1 MSDPSL
7 HQLERDVEAARAKL
21 AGHLSTLR
29 SPATYSEFSSEL
41 KYEALDM
48 KDALVDKA
56 KSSAQSTIDTF
67 VEDLKARAAANP
79 AAALAIGAGI
89 AWRLVQRPPIA
100 TALIGAGLY
109 SLFRTI
115 PTHGTHGNART
126 TDEYLTQA
134 RDRLAEQASD
144 LAGTVKDSASAIGE
158 AAAEKA
164 TEFATAVKERA
175 LAMGEAATELA
186 TSVKQSASSMGQAGQ
201 EKATELVGAAR
212 SQAQHWSEEV
222 RSSIG
227 QVAGNASRLG
237 SEASRTL
244 EDMSGESMMVAEAP
258 SRVAATTDEWRRPI
272 QETAFSQE
280 ARDKFLLG
288 AAGVA
293 VVAAL
298 SIACQ
303 RRLSEPGRRST
314 RIAVRKPARSNK
326 NLCGAVARRVRDAN
340 SPSRLRM
347 QLDDVCEECQQH
359 DDRQRHTQK
368 PQNTGSSH
376 VLLPLCYF
384 LAHLTHQ
391 SMSEFLKRPRS
402 SIAAQPL
409 GSRHSFLAILAIEKS
424 G

>member
-21 AGHLSTLR
+21 AGDLSTLR

-56 KSSAQSTIDTF
+56 KSSVQSTIDTF

-109 SLFRTI
+109 SLFRTT
-115 PTHGTHGNART
+115 PTHGAHGNVRA
-126 TDEYLTQA
+126 TDEYLAQA
-134 RDRLAEQASD
+134 KHRLAEQASD
-144 LAGTVKDSASAIGE
+144 LAETVKDSASAIGE

-164 TEFATAVKERA
+164 TEIATGVKERA
-175 LAMGEAATELA
+175 LAIGEAATEKATELA
-186 TSVKQSASSMGQAGQ
+186 AGVKQSASFMGEAAQ
-201 EKATELVGAAR
+201 EKATELAGAAR

-222 RSSIG
+222 RSFIG
-227 QVAGNASRLG
+227 QAAGNASRLG
-237 SEASRTL
+237 GEASRTSD
-244 EDMSGESMMVAEAP
+244 DMRRESMTVERAA
-258 SRVAATTDEWRRPI
+258 SRSAFITDEWMRPI
-272 QETAFSQE
+272 QETAGSQE

-298 SIACQ
+298 GIAYQ
-303 RRLSEPGRRST
+303 RRLSESP
-314 RIAVRKPARSNK
+314 
-326 NLCGAVARRVRDAN
+326 DA
-340 SPSRLRM
+340 
-347 QLDDVCEECQQH
+347 
-359 DDRQRHTQK
+359 DR
-368 PQNTGSSH
+368 
-376 VLLPLCYF
+376 
-384 LAHLTHQ
+384 
-391 SMSEFLKRPRS
+391 
-402 SIAAQPL
+402 
-409 GSRHSFLAILAIEKS
+409 
-424 G
+424 